1 MSPLRRLAMALPI
14 DRMSSDQFQ
23 PIQGMSDIAYPEI
36 SVWQNLESQARRLL
50 NLYGFSEVR
59 TPVVELRSVFE
70 RSLGDTT
77 DVVQK
82 EMYQFEDAGGRSLV
96 LRPEGTAGITRYIAG
111 LGQDGAGARVF
122 YVGPMFRRERPQ
134 AGRKRQFHQ
143 FGAEAI
149 GEANSHA
156 DAEMIA
162 MQVHLLQTWGLKEFK
177 IRVNTRGEASDRVAV
192 QKGILE
198 LLQARKSELCEDCQ
212 RRMDGNVLRVLDCK
226 NPKCKTVVA
235 SLPPMTTFMSE
246 SSRTYFDAVLN
257 SIKRLELAVEVDPT
271 LVRGLDYYQ
280 HTVWEISHQ
289 GLGAQ
294 DAIGAGGRYVINMG
308 SREVSGVGFAMG
320 MERIIMALTSEQGEL
335 KPPSIP
341 LVWIVSMDSEL
352 LDVHLQLAQTLRMR
366 GIACGIDLNGRSVK
380 AQMKAAGRANARW
393 AILHGLQEQEKGTF
407 LLKDMES
414 GSQSEVE
421 MPELLERLKL
431 AVIHAV
437 V

>member
-1 MSPLRRLAMALPI
+1 
-14 DRMSSDQFQ
+14 MSSDQFQ

-36 SVWQNLESQARRLL
+36 SIWQSLESQARRLL
-50 NLYGFSEVR
+50 RLYGFSEVR
-59 TPVVELRSVFE
+59 TPIVEMRSVFE

-82 EMYQFEDAGGRSLV
+82 EMYQFDDAGGRALV
-96 LRPEGTAGITRYIAG
+96 LRPEGTAGITRFIAG

-149 GEANSHA
+149 GDSNPHV

-162 MQVHLLQTWGLKEFK
+162 MQVHLLQEWGLKNFK
-177 IRVNTRGEASDRVAV
+177 IRMNTRGLAEDRIAV
-192 QKGILE
+192 QKGIHE

-226 NPKCKTVVA
+226 NPKCRAVVA
-235 SLPPMTTFMSE
+235 SLPPMTSFMAE
-246 SSRTYFDAVLN
+246 SSRDYLNEVLRV
-257 SIKRLELAVEVDPT
+257 IKRLELAVEVDPT

-294 DAIGAGGRYVINMG
+294 DAIGAGGRYIINIG
-308 SREVSGVGFAMG
+308 NREISGVGFAMG

-335 KPPSIP
+335 KSESLP
-341 LVWIVSMDSEL
+341 LVWIVSMDKSL

-366 GIACGIDLNGRSVK
+366 GIACNVDLSGRSIK
-380 AQMKAAGRANARW
+380 AQMRAAGKSNARW
-393 AILHGLQEQEKGTF
+393 VILHGQQEQDKGTF
-407 LLKDMES
+407 QFKDMQT
-414 GSQSEVE
+414 GTQQEVD
-421 MPELLERLKL
+421 MPDLLEQLKL
-431 AVIHAV
+431 AIIHPV
-437 V
+437 L